1 MVFILTVWVL
11 LSKRPQRQPAQDPML
26 WITVLMFAMATL
38 VRTCHL
44 GHPHAALIQSLYLTV
59 TSDRLSISA

>member
-38 VRTCHL
+38 VRAC
-44 GHPHAALIQSLYLTV
+44 HPHAALIQSLYLTV